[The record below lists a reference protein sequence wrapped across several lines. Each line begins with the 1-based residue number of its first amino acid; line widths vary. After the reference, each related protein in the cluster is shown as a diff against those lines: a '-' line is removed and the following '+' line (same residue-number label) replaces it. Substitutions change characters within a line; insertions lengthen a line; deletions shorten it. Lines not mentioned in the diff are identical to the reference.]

1 MAKLSLPK
9 AVNILLLTVLTVV
22 ILFYGKSFLVPV
34 AFAGILSMLFIP
46 ISRRLE
52 KKGLKRGLASLLCV
66 LMVLVAI
73 AAFVFLIGW
82 QISNFAEDATQM
94 EQRITKMFDQL
105 RQTVSNTFG
114 ISPEKQQEMI
124 KKQQEQGGGGGIG
137 QAITG
142 LISSISGMLV
152 NTVLV
157 LVYIFLF
164 LFFRLHLKKFV
175 LQLVPADQKENTGKV
190 LEQITKV
197 AYHYLAGLAMM
208 IVVLWIMYGIGF
220 SIVGV
225 KNAIFFAIL
234 CGVLEIIPFVGNLL
248 GNGITILMAI
258 TQGGGSAMVIGI
270 IITYAIVQFLQ
281 TYILEPLV
289 VGAEV
294 NINPLFTILVLVAGE
309 QLWGVAGMVLA
320 IPILGVTKII
330 CDNVDALK
338 PIGFLIGQ
346 EKKEKK
352 NDLKDKIK
360 GWFK

>member
-9 AVNILLLTVLTVV
+9 AVNLLLLIVLIVV
-22 ILFYGKSFLVPV
+22 VLYYGKPFLMPV

-66 LMVLVAI
+66 LMVLITI
-73 AAFVFLIGW
+73 AAFAFLIGW
-82 QISNFAEDATQM
+82 QISNFAQDATQM
-94 EQRITKMFDQL
+94 EQRITTMFDQL
-105 RQTVSNTFG
+105 RQSISTTFG
-114 ISPEKQQEMI
+114 ISPEKQQQMLQ
-124 KKQQEQGGGGGIG
+124 KQQSQGGGGIG
-137 QAITG
+137 QAISG
-142 LISSISGMLV
+142 FISSLSGMLV

-157 LVYIFLF
+157 LVYIFLS
-164 LFFRLHLKKFV
+164 LFFRLHLKRFV
-175 LQLVPADQKENTGKV
+175 LQLVPQEQKNNTGKI

-320 IPILGVTKII
+320 IPTLGITKII

-338 PIGFLIGQ
+338 PVGFLIGQ
-346 EKKEKK
+346 EKKEK
-352 NDLKDKIK
+352 NNNLKGKIK
-360 GWFK
+360 GWIK